1 MNRFFRSWQ
10 LIALSVVFLGMVAC
24 SDNDEPD
31 TPISKDTKDI
41 LIGTRVAN
49 PDGMSGTAYVQ
60 LIKNIDPATYTNK
73 QAFETNYTSEPI
85 VRGKDVYTIPG
96 WGVTGNVLKK
106 QTLSNNQLVDKGEV
120 ELPANCGANALEI
133 VGNKIYVSYSFM
145 GKIGVFDKD
154 KLTLI
159 KEIDI
164 AKYGIGDKNPDPCQ
178 MVGRDGILFVA
189 LNQIIGNTHMP
200 DPKRSKVD
208 VLLIDTKTDKP
219 IKMITEETAGMS
231 MPTKPELDDYS
242 MFVDERGDIYINC
255 ISGFGFL
262 GQESGFLRIKKGETD
277 FDKSY
282 QFKVTQTAI
291 QGEANKASYIVMMRY
306 VGKGIIYATAN
317 VPAYYSKQP
326 NWFEDRVIFPVKIDL
341 NAKTIKRLGT
351 PRSNN
356 FGVCV
361 GVYKDKVIFGLST
374 TTDNGFFVYD
384 PKTDKMSDKAVITT
398 TGYPMCF
405 LHLGE

>member
-10 LIALSVVFLGMVAC
+10 LIALSVVFLGMVSC

-31 TPISKDTKDI
+31 
-41 LIGTRVAN
+41 
-49 PDGMSGTAYVQ
+49 
-60 LIKNIDPATYTNK
+60 IDPATYTNK
-73 QAFETNYTSEPI
+73 QAFETSYGLPPVKRGNEIYTL
-85 VRGKDVYTIPG
+85 PG
-96 WGVTGNVLKK
+96 WGETGNVLKK
-106 QTLSNNQLVDKGEV
+106 QIFANNQLVDKGKV
-120 ELPANCGANALEI
+120 ELPANSGANAMEI
-133 VGNKIYVSYSFM
+133 AGNKIYVSYSLM

-164 AKYGIGDKNPDPCQ
+164 AEYGVGDKNPDPCQ
-178 MVGRDGILFVA
+178 MVARDGILFVA
-189 LNQIIGNTHMP
+189 LNQIKGKTNLP
-200 DPKRSKVD
+200 DPNRPKVD

-231 MPTKPELDDYS
+231 MPTLPDSDDYG
-242 MFVDERGDIYINC
+242 MFIDEQGDIYINC

-262 GQESGFLRIKKGETD
+262 GQNAGFLRIKKGETD

-282 QFKVTQTAI
+282 QFSVMQTAI
-291 QGEANKASYIVMMRY
+291 EGETNKASHIIMMKY
-306 VGKGIIYATAN
+306 VGNGIVYATVT
-317 VPAYYSKQP
+317 VPAYYSKPQP
-326 NWFEDRVIFPVKIDL
+326 NWFEDRVVFPVKIDL
-341 NAKTIKRLGT
+341 NAKTIKRLGM
-351 PRSNN
+351 PKSSN
-356 FGVCV
+356 FATCV
-361 GVYKDKVIFGLST
+361 GLYKDKVVFGLST